1 MKRWRWAALLLLALL
16 AACAQK
22 ASQAEQFALEV
33 IEENFRSTDFSARV
47 EVTGYVVGVTADS
60 ADDPER
66 VRYSARVL
74 EVYAGDPLS
83 TIEFDRYIESGDG
96 PGDEPEGVNY
106 TTQIISLCRDN
117 NGAWYLPDIGF
128 ELPDTSVLLDRAREL
143 GAEGASSR
151 PAAASEVAATACD
164 VR

>member
-1 MKRWRWAALLLLALL
+1 MRLRWAAVLLVLL
-16 AACAQK
+16 AACSQR

-47 EVTGYVVGVTADS
+47 EVTGYVIEAAADS
-60 ADDPER
+60 ADDLER

-74 EVYAGDPLS
+74 EVFAGDQLS
-83 TIEFDRYIESGDG
+83 AIEFVRYIE
-96 PGDEPEGVNY
+96 PGDEPGDEQEGEHS
-106 TTQIISLCRDN
+106 TTQIISLCRDKS
-117 NGAWYLPDIGF
+117 GAWYLPDIGF
-128 ELPDTSVLLDRAREL
+128 ELPDSSVLLDRAREL

-151 PAAASEVAATACD
+151 PAPASEVAAAACD